1 MFESYSDCVETASVR
16 YSAASVW
23 PRLREDLR
31 GDVLKLQAKGN
42 YYRLRVGRFR
52 VLFLLAGDAIK
63 VYAVGRHWPSQFL
76 MRSQG
81 PRGPTAIACPVHDP
95 QSIAGHARG
104 WSRTR
109 PQTLIAGCWATL
121 AFITPRIIFLFMAT
135 IAEVEKLALD
145 LPESQR
151 AVLAAHL
158 LGSLPSVLH
167 DEDEGIAEALRRDAE
182 LDANPLAGI
191 SLEQLD
197 QQIERRRS

>member
-1 MFESYSDCVETASVR
+1 M
-16 YSAASVW
+16 
-23 PRLREDLR
+23 
-31 GDVLKLQAKGN
+31 
-42 YYRLRVGRFR
+42 
-52 VLFLLAGDAIK
+52 AG
-63 VYAVGRHWPSQFL
+63 YG
-76 MRSQG
+76 
-81 PRGPTAIACPVHDP
+81 
-95 QSIAGHARG
+95 
-104 WSRTR
+104 
-109 PQTLIAGCWATL
+109 ATL
-121 AFITPRIIFLFMAT
+121 AFITPRIIFLLMAT

-197 QQIERRRS
+197 QQIERR